1 MLKQIIEPLDTLTS
15 IFHHYFFQI
24 FPPSHKHIVLLTC
37 PPCTATHYL
46 SYFTVNQI
54 TLIKI
59 RRLCSLVFL
68 VRPSGIT

>member
-1 MLKQIIEPLDTLTS
+1 MLRQIIESLGTLTS
-15 IFHHYFFQI
+15 IFHQYFFSRY

-37 PPCTATHYL
+37 PPYTGSHYL
-46 SYFTVNQI
+46 SHFTVNQI

-59 RRLCSLVFL
+59 RPLFL